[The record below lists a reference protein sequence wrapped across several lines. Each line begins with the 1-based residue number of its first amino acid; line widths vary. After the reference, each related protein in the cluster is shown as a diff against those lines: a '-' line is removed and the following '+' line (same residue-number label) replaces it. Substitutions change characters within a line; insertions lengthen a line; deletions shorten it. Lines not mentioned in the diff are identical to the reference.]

1 MNNILEVKDLHNFD
15 YTDINLGNPT
25 LLTNSNYYTKINYG
39 KFDKNLYLQ
48 LSKCTSKQG
57 IIKSGN
63 KQHID
68 IMYNSSN
75 TEIIKWF
82 ENFESY
88 LQNKILNNKDDWFES
103 DITLD
108 DIQELMTPIMRS
120 YKSGKCFLIR
130 CYIKNSCNVYDE
142 EENLL
147 TLNDVLNTSEII
159 PLLLING
166 IKFSSKMFQ
175 IELLIPQIMIITNS
189 EDLEKKCLIKT
200 NKIKN
205 NFALEKQE
213 TNVEDKEETNIED
226 KQETNVEVKQETNVE
241 DKRETYLEDK
251 QESDTE
257 DKQVTDIKNNNL
269 LDNIDSKI
277 LEENNDS
284 LESINISEINLDT
297 LEDKDESINIKNRNE
312 VYYEIYKTAIKK
324 AKEIKKNALQAFLEA
339 RNIQIRYNLDEINI
353 SDSEDDCENESNFN

>member
-1 MNNILEVKDLHNFD
+1 MGMNNILEVKDLYNFD

-205 NFALEKQE
+205 N
-213 TNVEDKEETNIED
+213 
-226 KQETNVEVKQETNVE
+226 
-241 DKRETYLEDK
+241 
-251 QESDTE
+251 
-257 DKQVTDIKNNNL
+257 
-269 LDNIDSKI
+269 
-277 LEENNDS
+277 
-284 LESINISEINLDT
+284 
-297 LEDKDESINIKNRNE
+297 
-312 VYYEIYKTAIKK
+312 
-324 AKEIKKNALQAFLEA
+324 
-339 RNIQIRYNLDEINI
+339 
-353 SDSEDDCENESNFN
+353 